1 MGVERVVDKWRLLLP
16 ESRTNERA
24 LDAAARTLPE
34 VLAFQV
40 ANGHLPAAAE
50 AQADLQ
56 LAVGGQSLEREAKCL
71 GLDEPVS
78 FEWSD
83 GERAVIYEMDVPRN
97 HVRTLRVSGPPSL
110 AWAMF
115 EPGADGGWRS
125 LATASAV
132 GFAGGTSQVKLRPG
146 VWALVLFHDSAA
158 VPAGKVEIAFEDD
171 GVKAVPVFLAEA
183 HELRRFVLGTLALAV
198 AVSLTEASRV
208 YLINGNV
215 WTTFVALPI
224 GVAFLLFPAS
234 FAVSTLYHAFYSM
247 RILRGEQPHRS
258 TTFANRP
265 LKIEGMKWPSVT
277 IQIPVFREPFESV
290 IRPTLES
297 ARRAAERY
305 REKTG
310 GRCNVL
316 VCDDGLLCFANNNLE
331 RALAEARH
339 TLPSAHSVAQSE
351 LLARIAYYEETDVA
365 FVARPWPQPGVPGTE
380 RAGRFR
386 KASNLNYAL
395 RLADSLEPSEALSEA
410 HARFRTALSK
420 RAYALGVSRGDVRVG
435 EVIVQ
440 LDKDSVMQ
448 PDIIVAT
455 VPEFLADPTLAYTQH
470 STYPINEDRYFS
482 AMMGWFTRL
491 LFDLAIRSKCLI
503 SGSFVPMLGHNL
515 FLRRADLFRAGGWHE
530 HSVCEDLDLMMRLH
544 TMGSHGK
551 YICYPGQDFG
561 EAVTRVYTE
570 ELEKFRRYAFGA
582 AEAVINPI
590 TEWERLGIVKQSW
603 RRFCRSEHVR
613 WYQVLDLFQFFFS
626 LINIASIVPFAVVT
640 GLGIVDPYT
649 ALTMGLVSLAVFNI
663 VSIPVIYLLRR
674 RGGLNNMQANRIW
687 RTRFGGWKAV
697 LLQFLMGFS
706 FIGYS
711 VAVLSG
717 ALAHI
722 FNRPLVFAETSG
734 DALGQLSRSA
744 HLRSAEMRKAART
757 AALLFFLCAVL
768 VAWQVYLY
776 SLPLPASAQPLD
788 WRYHAVWLYPMLW
801 TAVAPF
807 MFNPYLVGGPDLP
820 RWLAQRRRRGASHP
834 PSAPIIHEQTASRRQ
849 EFPDVRTESSTRT
862 RRRSGRARRIQ
873 VR

>member
-1 MGVERVVDKWRLLLP
+1 MGVEGVIEKWRLLLP

-24 LDAAARTLPE
+24 GLDAAARTLPE

-40 ANGHLPAAAE
+40 ANGHLPAAAN

-56 LAVGGQSLEREAKCL
+56 LADGGQSLEREAKCL

-78 FEWSD
+78 FEWSE
-83 GERAVIYEMDVPRN
+83 GERAVIFEIDVLRN
-97 HVRTLRVSGPPSL
+97 HVRTLRVSGPTSL
-110 AWAMF
+110 AWALF
-115 EPGADGGWRS
+115 EPGADGGWCS

-158 VPAGKVEIAFEDD
+158 VPAGPVEIAFADD
-171 GVKAVPVFLAEA
+171 GLKAVPVFLADA
-183 HELRRFVLGTLALAV
+183 HQLRRFVLGSLVLAV
-198 AVSLTEASRV
+198 VVSLTEAGRV
-208 YLINGNV
+208 YLINGNI
-215 WTTFVALPI
+215 WTTFVALPL

-234 FAVSTLYHAFYSM
+234 FAVSTLYHSFWSM

-258 TTFANRP
+258 PTFANRP

-277 IQIPVFREPFESV
+277 IQIPIFREPFDSV

-297 ARRAAERY
+297 ARKAAERY
-305 REKTG
+305 RQKTG

-331 RALAEARH
+331 GALADANCTPPNARS
-339 TLPSAHSVAQSE
+339 TAQSE
-351 LLARIAYYEETDVA
+351 VLARIAYYEDADVA

-395 RLADSLEPSEALSEA
+395 RLADRLEPGEALSEA
-410 HARFRTALSK
+410 HSLFRTAQAE
-420 RAYALGVSRGDVRVG
+420 RAFALGVSRGDVRVG
-435 EVIVQ
+435 EFIVQ
-440 LDKDSVMQ
+440 LDKDSVMP
-448 PDIIVAT
+448 PDVIQAT

-470 STYPINEDRYFS
+470 STYPTNEDRYFS

-503 SGSFVPMLGHNL
+503 AGSMTPMLGHNL

-590 TEWERLGIVKQSW
+590 TEWERLGIVKESW

-649 ALTMGLVSLAVFNI
+649 ALTMGLISLAVFSF
-663 VSIPVIYLLRR
+663 VSIPAIYLLRR

-697 LLQFLMGFS
+697 FLQFLMGFS

-711 VAVLSG
+711 IAVLSG

-722 FNRPLVFAETSG
+722 FNRPLVFAETSA
-734 DALGQLSRSA
+734 DTLGQLSRNA
-744 HLRSAEMRKAART
+744 HLRSGAMPKAARE
-757 AALLFFLCAVL
+757 AALLFALCAVL

-776 SLPLPASAQPLD
+776 SLPLPAGAQPLD
-788 WRYHAVWLYPMLW
+788 WRYHAVWLYPLVL

-807 MFNPYLVGGPDLP
+807 VFNPYLVGGPDLP

-849 EFPDVRTESSTRT
+849 GVP
-862 RRRSGRARRIQ
+862 
-873 VR
+873 